1 MTGAVGRQVGGIL
14 RGFVIV
20 LESCRNHGP
29 GPNVRLKVGRIPY
42 LNCEPFF
49 AYLDGVETVSLSPR
63 ELGSAVAAGR
73 LDAGP
78 VPLADLIALG
88 ESVRRLRLGIATP
101 GAARSVLVFS
111 KRPLPALNGAMLG
124 VTEETST
131 SVQIL
136 KLLFELRYGVT
147 GVRWG
152 RIADGIDGVLLI
164 GDQALRARAQGTG
177 FDYCTDLAA
186 EWTAWTGLP
195 CVFAVW
201 AITRRLPEELGVELE
216 RALDRALS
224 RAMASL
230 PEIAARRRDTGLDE
244 AQTVSY
250 LRNFIY
256 RFGPKEDEAI
266 GEFTRLSAS
275 LGLAKKLLDSRPG
288 LP

>member
-1 MTGAVGRQVGGIL
+1 
-14 RGFVIV
+14 
-20 LESCRNHGP
+20 
-29 GPNVRLKVGRIPY
+29 VRLLVGRIPY

-49 AYLDGVETVSLSPR
+49 AHLDGVETVSLSPR
-63 ELGSAVAAGR
+63 ELGRAIAAGE

-78 VPLADLIALG
+78 VPLADVLALG

-101 GAARSVLVFS
+101 GAAGSVLVFS
-111 KRPLPALNGAMLG
+111 KHPLPALGGARIG

-131 SVQIL
+131 SARVL
-136 KLLFELRYGVT
+136 RLLLELRYGVT

-152 RIADGIDGVLLI
+152 KISDGVDGMLLI

-177 FDYCTDLAA
+177 FEHCTDLGA

-195 CVFAVW
+195 CVFAIW
-201 AITRRLPEELGVELE
+201 AITRRLPEEVGVELE
-216 RALDRALS
+216 RALRAALE

-230 PEIAARRRDTGLDE
+230 HEIAARRRDTGLDE
-244 AQTVSY
+244 PQTVTY

-266 GEFTRLSAS
+266 GEFTRLQNR
-275 LGLAKKLLDSRPG
+275 LDSRRAVP
-288 LP
+288 